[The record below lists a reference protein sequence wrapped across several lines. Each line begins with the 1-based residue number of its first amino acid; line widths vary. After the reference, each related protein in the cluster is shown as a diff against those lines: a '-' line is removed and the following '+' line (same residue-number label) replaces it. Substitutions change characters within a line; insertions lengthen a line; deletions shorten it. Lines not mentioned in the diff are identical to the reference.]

1 MTYNWTFKLFAGL
14 TERFGSTILEV
25 SLEQP
30 AYTTLQLKQ
39 ALSEA
44 FPQQAASLSNC
55 YIAANMQ
62 YCIDEQII
70 EVDQELA
77 LLPPVSGGEQ
87 SENIEQHT
95 VTISKFEI
103 TNEPINVEEVMSKII
118 TPAYGATLLF
128 VGTTRE
134 FTGEMKTISLD
145 YEAYEPMAI
154 ATMQQI
160 GHEIAERWNGADCA
174 ITHRIGLVDLA
185 EISVVIA
192 VATAHRD
199 HCYEASRYAIERLK
213 QIVPI
218 WKKEIWEDGSEWVGH
233 QQGPWIPTGEVQN
246 IHS

>member
-1 MTYNWTFKLFAGL
+1 MTYSWKFKLFAGL
-14 TERFGSTILEV
+14 TERFGSSVIEV

-30 AYTTLQLKQ
+30 SYTTLQLKKH
-39 ALSEA
+39 LSEA
-44 FPQQAASLSNC
+44 FPQQAASLSVC

-70 EVDQELA
+70 NYEQEIA
-77 LLPPVSGGEQ
+77 LLPPVSGGEHGD
-87 SENIEQHT
+87 NIKLQNNA
-95 VTISKFEI
+95 ISKFEI
-103 TNEPINVEEVMSKII
+103 TNESINTESVMNKVI

-134 FTGEMKTISLD
+134 FTGEMRTISLD

-160 GHEIAERWNGADCA
+160 GQEIAERWHGADCA
-174 ITHRIGLVDLA
+174 ITHRIGSVGLA

-199 HCYEASRYAIERLK
+199 DCYEASRYAIERLK

-218 WKKEIWEDGSEWVGH
+218 WKKEIWEDGSEWKGH
-233 QQGPWIPTGEVQN
+233 QQGTWKPTVSLQQ
-246 IHS
+246 